1 MGEYYEGW
9 TEDLIDKLLNDDYF
23 IQDKCFNG
31 LSLNGNFYWDER
43 LVIKYEEYVDWSSI
57 SGNISFK
64 PSIEFLRKYKD
75 KWNWEKWFIY
85 NDPEHI
91 IWNGHLI
98 TEFAYQILPYIRT
111 SKNVDWNYEII
122 QKFSNEL
129 FIPHELKFLSYPPLR
144 DISDNIYINWGND
157 LIFRFFDKIDW
168 ISASNNNKFPFTL
181 QLLKKISNYY
191 QTRTNKEL
199 RNSLSEIFCNLS
211 CNNNLIWS
219 IKLIDEFK
227 SWWDWGILCSNDAID
242 WDVELIEYFKQ
253 YLVWDNLSKLKKIWT
268 IEFLKTYE
276 NKLNWEILSENNS
289 ILWTTRMISEFQE
302 RINFWSLSL
311 YGTFSIEVISFFS
324 SKWTVKGVYKTIF
337 LQFSDWPIEI
347 SEEIT
352 TGWDNL
358 SMNKNIVWTDI
369 FALYYFNEIN
379 WYYLAYFGN
388 FLFSS
393 DFIKKLPTHG
403 KKFEPHHSTFY
414 NIYEDK
420 IYRMKNKYE
429 VVDIQMKFIERNLSS
444 KI

>member
-1 MGEYYEGW
+1 MVDFETFFLKYGSEKRGYRSTNHEKKIYENLCTLPNNELYIFKAFSKSIDWFTLGEYYEGW

-181 QLLKKISNYY
+181 QLLKKISNYVS
-191 QTRTNKEL
+191 L
-199 RNSLSEIFCNLS
+199 RPATS
-211 CNNNLIWS
+211 
-219 IKLIDEFK
+219 
-227 SWWDWGILCSNDAID
+227 
-242 WDVELIEYFKQ
+242 
-253 YLVWDNLSKLKKIWT
+253 
-268 IEFLKTYE
+268 
-276 NKLNWEILSENNS
+276 
-289 ILWTTRMISEFQE
+289 
-302 RINFWSLSL
+302 
-311 YGTFSIEVISFFS
+311 
-324 SKWTVKGVYKTIF
+324 
-337 LQFSDWPIEI
+337 
-347 SEEIT
+347 
-352 TGWDNL
+352 
-358 SMNKNIVWTDI
+358 
-369 FALYYFNEIN
+369 
-379 WYYLAYFGN
+379 
-388 FLFSS
+388 
-393 DFIKKLPTHG
+393 
-403 KKFEPHHSTFY
+403 
-414 NIYEDK
+414 
-420 IYRMKNKYE
+420 
-429 VVDIQMKFIERNLSS
+429 
-444 KI
+444 